1 MHRGGYFSRVL
12 DGQDRSTEAHVLVMA
27 VAIAAVCVF
36 QAWAMH
42 KGQPLDMVAF
52 GGTLVGII
60 TGGAG
65 VAAGQ
70 GYLVGRSAS
79 TLPTAHPVDP
89 DKL

>member
-1 MHRGGYFSRVL
+1 MNRGGYLARAL
-12 DGQDRSTEAHVLVMA
+12 DGQDRSTEAHVLLMA
-27 VAIAAVCVF
+27 LAIVAVCVF
-36 QAWAMH
+36 QAWAMT

-60 TGGAG
+60 SGGAA

-70 GYLVGRSAS
+70 GYLVGRSN
-79 TLPTAHPVDP
+79 LPLPSAHPVDP